1 MELGAYIWEI
11 KLNTMNDKIKAI
23 LKKHELADL
32 GNNMTKNLNNAII
45 EICEEQM
52 KNTVKEAK
60 ILSRTKVV
68 YADDMDDLLNSKNIA
83 Q

>member
-1 MELGAYIWEI
+1 
-11 KLNTMNDKIKAI
+11 MNDKIKAI
-23 LKKHELADL
+23 LENHFNMDL
-32 GNNMTKNLNNAII
+32 LTDYDAKDLNNAII

-68 YADDMDDLLNSKNIA
+68 YADDMDDLLNQKNIA
-83 Q
+83 K

>member
-1 MELGAYIWEI
+1 
-11 KLNTMNDKIKAI
+11 MNDKIKAI
-23 LKKHELADL
+23 LKKQELADL

-45 EICEEQM
+45 EICDEQI

-83 Q
+83 E

>member
-1 MELGAYIWEI
+1 
-11 KLNTMNDKIKAI
+11 MNDKIKAI
-23 LKKHELADL
+23 LKKQELADL

-83 Q
+83 E

>member
-1 MELGAYIWEI
+1 
-11 KLNTMNDKIKAI
+11 MNDKIKAI
-23 LKKHELADL
+23 LEKHELADL

-68 YADDMDDLLNSKNIA
+68 YADDMDDLLNQKNIA